1 MLDNGS
7 INTRNHMDFYRV
19 TQSGGI
25 SISSKAKNV
34 SFYVSIF
41 KICGPSHM
49 LSIEFM
55 LKK

>member
-49 LSIEFM
+49 LSMEFM